1 MTLYLFDELSM
12 SGKEIMPKEKIL
24 LKFGGSL
31 ITKKNSRLPVINNEN
46 LERIGKLLNN
56 NNYDIVIVHGL
67 SLIHI

>member
-1 MTLYLFDELSM
+1 M

-56 NNYDIVIVHGL
+56 NNYESEPDL
-67 SLIHI
+67 